1 MNHCVLSAAC
11 AHNANS
17 NSNNI
22 IFTINS
28 TKLYV
33 LVVTLSAKDNQKPLK
48 PLSKGCETSACWNEY
63 KAKSENRDT
72 TN

>member
-11 AHNANS
+11 ADNANS

-48 PLSKGCETSACWNEY
+48 LLSKGCETLACWNEY